1 MTLHGPLE
9 SMNFSADEMTK
20 NINILKFEDIFK
32 LELAK
37 FMHRA
42 NYNKLPSTFSNF
54 FTKTNTMHHYNLR
67 SNKEQR
73 FFVPKCRTAKYRKSF
88 KLLGIDLW
96 NKLNIDLKEIAFLSP
111 FAKKYQASM
120 IKLY

>member
-9 SMNFSADEMTK
+9 NMNFSADEMTK
-20 NINILKFEDIFK
+20 NMNILKFEDVFK

-42 NYNKLPSTFSNF
+42 SNDQLPSTFSNF
-54 FTKTNTMHHYNLR
+54 FTKTNSMHHYNLR
-67 SNKEQR
+67 SNKSQQ
-73 FFVPKCRTAKYRKSF
+73 FFVPNCSTAKYRKSF
-88 KLLGIDLW
+88 KLLGIVLW
-96 NKLNIDLKEIAFLSP
+96 NKLNINLKDIAFLSP
-111 FAKKYQASM
+111 FAKQYKTSM